1 MTIRLEPCNN
11 WRMRNLRVFFVLT
24 ALATGLAMPNQA
36 EAQDASQQATAQALF
51 DEGLRLFGEEQ
62 FAESCAKFEASLK
75 LVPAMGTRGKL
86 AECYEKVGRTA
97 SAWAAYR
104 EVAVLAGRAGQPRR
118 QEVAKER
125 AARLEAS
132 LSYLTI
138 AVPTEAQ
145 VEGLQVKR
153 NGVLLSRGAYGTAI
167 ATDPGPQS
175 IEVLAEGHRPQT
187 ITHEVVNGERS
198 SVEIPVLEALP
209 ASEVP
214 NEGLRPVPVRM
225 QPQSNVR
232 KIAGISTAAAG
243 GGVLVISAVL
253 GLTAKSNYDAAFDDG
268 LCDENNQCSP
278 AGVTEVDD
286 ARSLANIGTVLAIS
300 GVALIGAGTYLW
312 LSSPKSSETERQAI
326 RLTPTASHQNIG
338 FSLSGQF

>member
-1 MTIRLEPCNN
+1 MTTRLEPCNN
-11 WRMRNLRVFFVLT
+11 LGMRNLRVLVLIFLT
-24 ALATGLAMPNQA
+24 AGLAMPGQA
-36 EAQDASQQATAQALF
+36 VAQDASQQATAQALF
-51 DEGLRLFGEEQ
+51 DEGLRLFGESQ
-62 FAESCAKFEASLK
+62 FAESCAKFEASLE

-104 EVAVLAGRAGQPRR
+104 EVAVLARRAGQPRR
-118 QEVAKER
+118 EEVAAER

-138 AVPTEAQ
+138 TVSADAQ
-145 VEGLQVKR
+145 LDELQITRK
-153 NGVLLSRGAYGTAI
+153 GVLLSSGVYGTAI

-175 IEVLAEGHRPQT
+175 IAVSAKGYRPQT
-187 ITHEVVNGERS
+187 LTHEVVDGERS
-198 SVEIPVLEALP
+198 SIEIPVLEALP
-209 ASEVP
+209 ASETSAPEVIQP
-214 NEGLRPVPVRM
+214 TKM

-243 GGVLVISAVL
+243 GGVLILSAVL
-253 GLTAKSNYDAAFDDG
+253 GLTAKSNYDAVFDDG
-268 LCDENNQCSP
+268 LCDSNNQCTP

-312 LSSPKSSETERQAI
+312 LSSPSSSEMQSQAV
-326 RLTPTASHQNIG
+326 RLTPTATHQNLG
-338 FSLSGQF
+338 FSLSGRF